1 MTFERMI
8 HKLIILF
15 VLLGSMVS
23 CGKQQVGDIK
33 EYDGPITESDDVTTF
48 ISDSTRLKLIIRG
61 KKHLTFTNGD
71 SEYPQGV
78 FLEFYDKD
86 GSMTSTLKANR
97 AFYSKKTDEY
107 KVEEDVEVYNIE
119 NKERL
124 NSEELFWNPKKEE
137 IHTNKFVS
145 ITTPTQVI
153 KGVGLTAK
161 QDFSSY
167 VIRKVTGIIS
177 VEEDVEQPTAD

>member
-1 MTFERMI
+1 MI
-8 HKLIILF
+8 RKLIVLF
-15 VLLGSMVS
+15 GLLGSIVS

-33 EYDGPITESDDVTTF
+33 TYDGPITESDDVTTF
-48 ISDSTRLKLIIRG
+48 ISDSTRLKLIIKG

-86 GSMTSTLKANR
+86 GGMTSTLKANR
-97 AFYSKKTDEY
+97 AFYSKKDDEY
-107 KVEEDVEVYNIE
+107 KVEEDVEVYNIK

-137 IHTNKFVS
+137 INTDKFVS

-161 QDFSSY
+161 QDFSNY

-177 VEEDVEQPTAD
+177 VEDAVVQPAID

>member
-15 VLLGSMVS
+15 VLLGSMAS

-71 SEYPQGV
+71 SEYPKGV
-78 FLEFYDKD
+78 FLEFYDKE
-86 GSMTSTLKANR
+86 GNMTSTLKANR

-161 QDFSSY
+161 QDFSNY

-177 VEEDVEQPTAD
+177 VEEEVEQPTAD